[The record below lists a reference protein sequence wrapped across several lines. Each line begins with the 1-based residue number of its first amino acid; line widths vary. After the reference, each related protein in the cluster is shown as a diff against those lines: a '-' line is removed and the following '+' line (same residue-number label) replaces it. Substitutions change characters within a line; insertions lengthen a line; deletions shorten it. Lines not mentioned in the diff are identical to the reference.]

1 MPKYSINWKLGGLYY
16 VGLQSIWR
24 WAMRVI
30 PDFHM
35 SFAHIGSRVAHT
47 GGSIAS
53 GVAYLLFA
61 LMLLSMI
68 GELLL
73 TMIRWGP

>member
-1 MPKYSINWKLGGLYY
+1 
-16 VGLQSIWR
+16 
-24 WAMRVI
+24 MRVI

-35 SFAHIGSRVAHT
+35 SFIGSRVAHT
-47 GGSIAS
+47 GESIAA

-61 LMLLSMI
+61 LMLLTMV

-73 TMIRWGP
+73 AIIRLNP

>member
-1 MPKYSINWKLGGLYY
+1 
-16 VGLQSIWR
+16 
-24 WAMRVI
+24 MRGI

-35 SFAHIGSRVAHT
+35 SFANIGSRVAHT
-47 GGSIAS
+47 GESLAT

-68 GELLL
+68 GEVLLAL
-73 TMIRWGP
+73 TRSYP

>member
-1 MPKYSINWKLGGLYY
+1 
-16 VGLQSIWR
+16 
-24 WAMRVI
+24 MRVI

-35 SFAHIGSRVAHT
+35 SFANIGSRVAHT

-68 GELLL
+68 GEILL
-73 TMIRWGP
+73 TIIRLGP